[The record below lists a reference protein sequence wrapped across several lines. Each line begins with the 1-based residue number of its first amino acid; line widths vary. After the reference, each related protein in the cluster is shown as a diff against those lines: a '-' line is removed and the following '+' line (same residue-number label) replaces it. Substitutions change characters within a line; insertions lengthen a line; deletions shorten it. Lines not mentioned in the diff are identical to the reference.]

1 MLDQGVHLNPL
12 NYTWRC
18 PCNYKIYAETS
29 SEMSE
34 QFGNT
39 ETVVGFGKNGQKRGC
54 EWIFLYIM
62 DFP

>member
-1 MLDQGVHLNPL
+1 MN
-12 NYTWRC
+12 
-18 PCNYKIYAETS
+18 
-29 SEMSE
+29 E

-62 DFP
+62 GTESGIVWRGSWA